1 MKQFKFVV
9 IVPRKLSHHV
19 EFTKIGLSHNSA
31 LCLCPLFSIDNFY
44 CEKGGELTSCKTSK
58 LLTDLV
64 MAAEIYIPFYL
75 FLLYFVNSYFDH
87 ALGESVQCPSNGAQP
102 ISDPAAVEVVFSQA

>member
-9 IVPRKLSHHV
+9 IVPRKLSHHI

-31 LCLCPLFSIDNFY
+31 LCLCLLFSIDNFY

-87 ALGESVQCPSNGAQP
+87 EGECPSNGAQP
-102 ISDPAAVEVVFSQA
+102 ISDAAAVEVVFSQA